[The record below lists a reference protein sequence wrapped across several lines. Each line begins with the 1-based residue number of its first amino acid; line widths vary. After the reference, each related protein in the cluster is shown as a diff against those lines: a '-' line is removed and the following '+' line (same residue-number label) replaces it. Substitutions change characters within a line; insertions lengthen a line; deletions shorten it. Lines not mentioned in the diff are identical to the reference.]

1 MEEIES
7 MDQGDMSNH
16 DKKAWTQCK
25 IKIKKSIICEIGSK
39 LENKKIEM
47 WNYIL
52 NKKIFHR
59 IKYLNYSWLVFIIYF
74 FWKEYIHAD
83 KQFIIFN

>member
-16 DKKAWTQCK
+16 DKKAWTKCK

-47 WNYIL
+47 
-52 NKKIFHR
+52 
-59 IKYLNYSWLVFIIYF
+59 
-74 FWKEYIHAD
+74 
-83 KQFIIFN
+83 